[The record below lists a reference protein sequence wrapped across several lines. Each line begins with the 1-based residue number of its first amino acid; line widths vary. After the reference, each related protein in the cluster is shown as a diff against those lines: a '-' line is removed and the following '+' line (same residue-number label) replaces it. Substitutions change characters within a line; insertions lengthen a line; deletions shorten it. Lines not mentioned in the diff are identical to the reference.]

1 MIGRIVQSEFFD
13 VLNQLES
20 LALVH
25 LQIKK
30 RNNKTE
36 TLVTLN
42 VNPDEVLEAV
52 SQVPII
58 KDILENADEALQYAK
73 K

>member
-13 VLNQLES
+13 ILNQLES
-20 LALVH
+20 LAIIH

-36 TLVTLN
+36 TMVTLN
-42 VNPDEVLEAV
+42 VNPEEVLEAV
-52 SQVPII
+52 SHVPII
-58 KDILENADEALQYAK
+58 KDILENADEAIQGPK

>member
-1 MIGRIVQSEFFD
+1 MGRIVQSEFFD
-13 VLNQLES
+13 ILNQLES
-20 LALVH
+20 LALIH
-25 LQIKK
+25 LLIKK

-42 VNPDEVLEAV
+42 VNPEEVLEAV
-52 SQVPII
+52 SHVPII
-58 KDILENADEALQYAK
+58 KDILENADEAIQDPK